1 MYDVIVVG
9 GGPAGLSAALTLAST
24 NGAKNWEALQVLVLD
39 NQKSDLL
46 KAELHN
52 VPFLPKGIS
61 GKEALEKLSSQLLA
75 YPNAKLESDEILEIS
90 GKKGAFTLKSATK
103 SYEAKYVIIATGAHG
118 FAIKG
123 TKANPIAHTK
133 MPREGMTAL
142 SLQGRNLIEE
152 GIYAAGLLAGE
163 TTMFACASGS
173 GVESA
178 CAILSDLQGKVVII
192 HDMPGS
198 RA

>member
-1 MYDVIVVG
+1 MYDVAIIG

-24 NGAKNWEALQVLVLD
+24 QGAKGWNPLHILVID

-61 GKEALEKLSSQLLA
+61 GKEALEKLSSQLLS
-75 YPNAKLESDEILEIS
+75 YTNTQLTMDEIVKIS
-90 GKKGAFTLKSATK
+90 GEKGNFCLEGTHQK
-103 SYEAKYVIIATGAHG
+103 YEAKYVIIATGAHG
-118 FAIKG
+118 FSLQGTRAKAIPH
-123 TKANPIAHTK
+123 AK
-133 MPREGMTAL
+133 MPREGMVAL
-142 SLQGRNLIEE
+142 ELQERNLIQE

-178 CAILSDLQGKVVII
+178 CAILSDMQGKVTII